1 MPDFQ
6 YQYQY
11 QYQSIKW
18 FHQQYL
24 TNPDYPEWLLSEFMP
39 LFVAK
44 AKQTQSLRYC
54 DDEFLTAQL
63 QNLKQHGTQNISPLL
78 GVPLAHK
85 ELFKRKNW
93 ADEAGSKSREGMIA
107 DETAIAITQ
116 LDKAGAL
123 DIARLTSVEYG
134 LGITGHNHYA
144 GTPPN
149 PWNQDYIAGGSS
161 SGSAVMVANGFIP
174 ASLGTDTGGSVR
186 LPAAACGLVGLK
198 PSYDLISR
206 AGVFCLSESLDTVG
220 TLTRSVNDAMIMLDA
235 LVGSSIDNIMP
246 DTIKHLRIGIGSRYF
261 FEECDNNIVKIIEP
275 IVTFIKTQNNKIADI
290 QLKNIDSTNDL
301 TRMIVAYEA
310 AMKYGLIAQTRKQD
324 FNAQTILRI
333 NEGMTISSQE
343 YDKII
348 RHRADFT
355 QATIKDVFAK
365 TDIIITPVWPFA
377 LPTIKASDAGASAD
391 APALISR
398 AGHNT
403 RPFNFLGL
411 PCICIPI
418 GFDGNNNPV
427 SLQMVAKPLHEHDLF
442 CIAQYIEQ
450 HLGFRK
456 SVVQNYQ

>member
-1 MPDFQ
+1 MLDFQ
-6 YQYQY
+6 YQ
-11 QYQSIKW
+11 SIAW

-24 TNPDYPEWLLSEFMP
+24 TNPDYPHWLLSEFMP
-39 LFVAK
+39 LFVTK
-44 AKQTQSLRYC
+44 AKQTQALRYL
-54 DDEFLTAQL
+54 DDKFLATQL
-63 QNLKQHGTQNISPLL
+63 ANLQQRNTQNISPLL

-93 ADEAGSKSREGMIA
+93 ANEAGSKSRQGMKA
-107 DETAIAITQ
+107 DETAFVITQ

-134 LGITGHNHYA
+134 LGITGHNQYA

-149 PWNQDYIAGGSS
+149 PYNESYIAGGSS

-198 PSYDLISR
+198 PSYDIISR

-220 TLTRSVNDAMIMLDA
+220 TLTRNVNDANTMFD
-235 LVGSSIDNIMP
+235 SITGNHQPSAMP
-246 DTIKHLRIGIGSRYF
+246 NNIKHLRIAIGSQYF
-261 FEECDNNIVKIIEP
+261 FEDCDNDIVKIIEP
-275 IVTFIKTQNNKIADI
+275 ILSFIKTQNNRLFDI
-290 QLKNIDSTNDL
+290 QLKNIESTNDL
-301 TRMIVAYEA
+301 TRMIIAYEA
-310 AMKYGLIAQTRKQD
+310 KSKYGDIVKVRKQD

-333 NEGMTISSQE
+333 EEGFTISEQE
-343 YDKII
+343 YDKIM
-348 RHRADFT
+348 RHRADFIRS
-355 QATIKDVFAK
+355 TINDVFAK

-377 LPTIKASDAGASAD
+377 LPTIKASDAGASPD

-403 RPFNFLGL
+403 RPFNFLGF

-418 GFDGNNNPV
+418 GFDKNNNPV
-427 SLQMVAKPLHEHDLF
+427 SLQMVAKPLHENDLF
-442 CIAQYIEQ
+442 LIAHHLEQYI
-450 HLGFRK
+450 GFRD
-456 SVVQNYQ
+456 VIL